1 MPSIFVWK
9 AASAIVS
16 SMTMKYYSGSNWF
29 LEEIGE
35 VTRSMLLIDSM
46 QYSDAIAYHAQRM
59 PQNWVGSE
67 VLEIMEVPYQLI
79 KEDDY
84 AVLEQLG
91 TWMRCTLKQEFSFE
105 FEAIQ
110 EWIAAKKP
118 TTVLST
124 TNNACLIN
132 FNISNVTTHN
142 NKINHTNGNFN
153 HAHRTMVKA

>member
-9 AASAIVS
+9 ADQSIMTS
-16 SMTMKYYSGSNWF
+16 TTMKYYSGSNWF

-46 QYSDAIAYHAQRM
+46 QSTSDVIAYHAQRM

-67 VLEIMEVPYQLI
+67 VLEIMEVSYQLI

-91 TWMRCTLKQEFSFE
+91 DWLRCTLKQEFSCE
-105 FEAIQ
+105 FAAVQ
-110 EWIAAKKP
+110 EWMAAKK
-118 TTVLST
+118 

-132 FNISNVTTHN
+132 FNITNVTTHH
-142 NKINHTNGNFN
+142 NKINHTNGKFN
-153 HAHRTMVKA
+153 HAHHTMVKA